1 MLGSAKG
8 AQEQLRPRTGRIYFR
23 AQMLRGGKYTGEMSY
38 DDVAAL
44 ARNARGQDRFGY
56 RGEFIQLVNLAQ
68 SLAGMSKQARR

>member
-1 MLGSAKG
+1 MTKRVAKDDRERDG
-8 AQEQLRPRTGRIYFR
+8 FIFR
-23 AQMLRGGKYTGEMSY
+23 AQILRGGKYTGEMSY

-68 SLAGMSKQARR
+68 SLAGTSKQASR